1 MKRKTIIGF
10 CYCLIFLL
18 ACNPKNNHETA
29 DSQGWTKFTLLEGE
43 KVDTLNWLKSSHFI
57 DTAKF
62 IDYHNPKY
70 GFTIKVPQ
78 EWVLKTPDKTR
89 ILALTGPE
97 RDTKTKASFS
107 VIVNTYS
114 SKPQFLIDR
123 IVMKIA
129 SNKNA
134 SQIGLENLI
143 VNGLESKEYLFR
155 TWIPN
160 LQISGYMEL
169 YFIADRRNLFMIQG
183 VTDSTYSDNDM
194 KTFRAIVSSIQF
206 IKK

>member
-1 MKRKTIIGF
+1 MKRKVIIGF
-10 CYCLIFLL
+10 YCCLIFFS
-18 ACNPKNNHETA
+18 ACYPKNNHETA
-29 DSQGWTKFTLLEGE
+29 DSKGWTKFTLIEGE
-43 KVDTLNWLKSSHFI
+43 KIDTLNWLKSSHFI

-62 IDYHNPKY
+62 DDYINSKY

-97 RDTKTKASFS
+97 KDSKTKASFS

-114 SKPQFLIDR
+114 NKPQFLVDR
-123 IVMKIA
+123 IVMKVA

-134 SQIGLENLI
+134 SQIGVENLI
-143 VNGLESKEYLFR
+143 VNDIESKEYLFR

-183 VTDSTYSDNDM
+183 VTDSTYSDHDM
-194 KTFRAIVSSIQF
+194 KIFRAIVSSFQF
-206 IKK
+206 IK